1 MGNKYL
7 FKTKMIDTA
16 QLVRLIQNSQLPD
29 ELKARFIP
37 VAQVAS
43 EEDKKKIKEKVIDYD
58 HKYKLIMEG
67 KIRLTPNDV
76 IVVGKH

>member
-1 MGNKYL
+1 M
-7 FKTKMIDTA
+7 TDTA
-16 QLVRLIQNSQLPD
+16 ELVRLIQNSQLPD

-43 EEDKKKIKEKVIDYD
+43 EKDKKKIKEKVIDYD
-58 HKYKLIMEG
+58 KKYKLIMEG
-67 KIRLTPNDV
+67 RIRLTPNDV